1 MSLKIITTYDEFLTL
16 ESDWNR
22 LLAIRSDHSVFDTF
36 EWNRIWLKHFQHQY
50 ELHCLVLHSKS
61 RNLEISN
68 ILPLVKDKRRFH
80 FIGIHDRD
88 QSSFLAELST
98 QDVKEILDYM
108 NTQLYTHVGLFNVSL
123 SDAWKIKFSLQELGT
138 ECHMRFKKESFVDLK
153 TYHPS
158 QTSNHREVERKIK
171 KFNSQGHL
179 EYIQIEQPSLPEWF
193 LEKLCDWEQLRYHSK
208 GYTPRFCDSAY
219 QQWLSELFHSSA
231 IPMFANALLFNNE
244 PIAIEFG
251 YKQRG
256 HEHLLH
262 CHVFNDAFRKL
273 SPGAIGT
280 HLCIESARSRKIQT
294 FNFGPGDMSYKKLV
308 TDNYSVRVDI
318 IITKNSFVSS
328 VHRLKSGM
336 SLVKNKLFNKTSINN
351 AEGETKRRR
360 SVGKWLRATPGIIFK
375 SHRNVNNQDIN
386 VLCYHKVSDF
396 DKSFLSVTV
405 GRFHDQMNYLKKHF
419 TVLSLSELKERILQ
433 NKTLPPRAIAITF
446 DDGYRNNYEF
456 VFPVIKQLNIPISIF
471 LCGAYVRDSQK
482 SLPKADPSQ
491 EEKVKSQKHELN
503 SNVTDGKTL
512 GTFDFYP
519 WDHEKEHIMNTDQIK
534 EMLKS
539 GLVEFYPHTVTHPIL
554 TTISL
559 DEARKEIIESKRW
572 IESLLSHL
580 LTFSPSHHY
589 TPDIFAYPS
598 GKPGVDFTAE
608 HEQVVRESGFKMAF
622 SLRRASNQESLNLM
636 NIERRMVLNETLA
649 LFKLRIA
656 GYFDKHEFPPE
667 HNQPSNKLENPNKI
681 SEGNRDIPNTTGASI
696 AKHTFIQT
704 VGRALSLAVSVITI
718 PILTRYFGPEQYGFL
733 TTALSFLY
741 FFGMLSEFGFYN
753 LVSKEMPI
761 RKGPDQESFFGNV
774 LGLKLVFATITT
786 LAAASIVWITNY
798 PLSIKLVVV
807 VASSAFGFQSF
818 IYVFGAFLQYRLN
831 TAALAIG
838 DVLNKIGIG
847 IFAILTWA
855 FHLPLAFFVVG
866 YLVGTALNIVAVFK
880 ASQKTFP
887 VSFRFDWQEWKKLLH
902 IAWPFWILS
911 VITFIYFRADALIL
925 GLYHSQSDVGLYGA
939 AYKLLEVLISFPTL
953 FTGLLLPML
962 SSHFST
968 NNRQAFSS
976 LFQKGLDSLA
986 FFVFPMVSFVLLAAP
1001 FIIHLV
1007 AGDEF
1012 VLSTPI
1018 LRILIIATGIIFF
1031 AHLTTAAVA
1040 AINSQRNMVPLSAV
1054 AAAGALASYLILIPR
1069 FSYFGAAWTTL
1080 AVELFVLC
1088 ASFYLVHMKTKISL
1102 SFKRSGLFLLSAI
1115 IATIGFLIVPAVNIA
1130 SFLLGSLLFGIIYI
1144 ASSFATKAL
1153 SLSFFRS
1160 IKSSM

>member
-1 MSLKIITTYDEFLTL
+1 MLKVITTYEEFLTL

-22 LLAIRSDHSVFDTF
+22 LLLARPGHSIFDTF

-68 ILPLVKDKRRFH
+68 ILPLVKDQRRFH
-80 FIGIHDRD
+80 FVGIHDRD

-98 QDVKEILDYM
+98 ADVKEILKYM
-108 NTQLYTHVGLFNVSL
+108 RSQFYTHIGLFNISL
-123 SDAWKIKFSLQELGT
+123 SDAWRIKFSLQELGV
-138 ECHMRFKKESFVDLK
+138 ECQMQFKKESFVDMK

-158 QTSNHREVERKIK
+158 QALNYREVERKIK
-171 KFNSQGHL
+171 KLNSQGL
-179 EYIQIEQPSLPEWF
+179 LKYIELEQPSLPEWF
-193 LEKLCDWEQLRYHSK
+193 LEKLCDWEELRYHTK
-208 GYTPRFCDSAY
+208 GYAPRFCNPVY
-219 QQWLSELFHSSA
+219 PQWLSELFRSNS
-231 IPMFANALLFNNE
+231 IPMFANGLLLNNE

-251 YKQRG
+251 YKQKDR
-256 HEHLLH
+256 EHLLH

-280 HLCIESARSRKIQT
+280 YLCIESARSKAIQT
-294 FNFGPGDMSYKKLV
+294 FNFGPGEMSYKKMV
-308 TDNYSVRVDI
+308 TDDYFVRVDV
-318 IITKNSFVSS
+318 IITKNRFISS
-328 VHRLKSGM
+328 LHRLKSAIK
-336 SLVKNKLFNKTSINN
+336 LFKNKYLNTPSTNTS
-351 AEGETKRRR
+351 EGEVKHRRA
-360 SVGKWLRATPGIIFK
+360 VGKWFRSIAGILLR
-375 SHRNVNNQDIN
+375 SHKNINNQDIN

-396 DKSFLSVTV
+396 DPSFLSVGV
-405 GRFHDQMNYLKKHF
+405 SRFYEHMSYLKKHF
-419 TVLSLSELKERILQ
+419 TILSLSEMKAKIHEG
-433 NKTLPPRAIAITF
+433 KTLSPNMIAITF
-446 DDGYRNNYEF
+446 DDGYRDNYEF
-456 VFPVIKQLNIPISIF
+456 VFPIIQQLNIPISIF

-482 SLPKADPSQ
+482 SPPKADPPQ
-491 EEKVKSQKHELN
+491 EEKVKSQTHELN
-503 SNVTDGKTL
+503 SNVTDSKTL

-539 GLVEFYPHTVTHPIL
+539 GLVEFYPHTMTHPIL

-559 DEARKEIIESKRW
+559 DEARKEVVESKLW
-572 IESLLSHL
+572 IERLLSDIRRDGG
-580 LTFSPSHHY
+580 TTSYVP
-589 TPDIFAYPS
+589 TIFAYPS
-598 GKPGVDFTAE
+598 GKPGVDFTTE
-608 HEQVVRESGFKMAF
+608 HEQVVRESGFEMAF

-667 HNQPSNKLENPNKI
+667 HNQPSNRLENPNKM
-681 SEGNRDIPNTTGASI
+681 SEENRDTPHTTSASI

-704 VGRALSLAVSVITI
+704 VGRALSLIISIITI

-761 RKGPDQESFFGNV
+761 RSGSDQESFFGNV
-774 LGLKLVFATITT
+774 LGLKLVFATLTT

-847 IFAILTWA
+847 IFAILTWV
-855 FHLPLAFFVVG
+855 FHLPLAFFVIG
-866 YLVGTALNIVAVFK
+866 YLVGTALNIAAVFR

-887 VSFRFDWQEWKKLLH
+887 VSFRFDLQEWKKLLR

-911 VITFIYFRADALIL
+911 VITFIYFRADSLIL
-925 GLYHSQSDVGLYGA
+925 GFYHSQSDVGLYGA

-962 SSHFST
+962 SSHFSS
-968 NNRQAFSS
+968 NNTQAFSS

-986 FFVFPMVSFVLLAAP
+986 FFVFPMISFVLLAAP
-1001 FIIHLV
+1001 FIIRLV

-1012 VLSTPI
+1012 LLSIPI
-1018 LRILIIATGIIFF
+1018 LRVLIIATGVIFF

-1054 AAAGALASYLILIPR
+1054 AAAGALVLYLILIPR

-1088 ASFYLVHMKTKISL
+1088 ASFYLVHAKTKVSL
-1102 SFKRSGLFLLSAI
+1102 SYKRSGLFMLSAI
-1115 IATIGFLIVPAVNIA
+1115 LAAIGFLVFPAVNTV
-1130 SFLLGSLLFGIIYI
+1130 SFLLGSLLFGLIYI

-1160 IKSSM
+1160 IKSPM